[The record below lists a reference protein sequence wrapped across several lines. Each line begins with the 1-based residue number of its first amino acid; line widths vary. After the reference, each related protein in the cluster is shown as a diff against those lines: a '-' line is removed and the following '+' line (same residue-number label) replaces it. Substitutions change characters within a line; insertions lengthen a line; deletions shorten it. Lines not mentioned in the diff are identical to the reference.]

1 MGPVEGAAQQAEQ
14 AGQDVRRSD
23 GLDRVVRFGMVVY
36 GGVNLVIAWLALR
49 LAFGER
55 GTDAGATGALRAVAA
70 QPAGAVL
77 LWSIAVGMAALVLWR
92 LLEAVLGHRDEDRGE
107 RWKHCAADLLKA
119 ALYGAIAVSAVRVAL
134 DAQSSGGGGGN
145 SGGGGGGG
153 GGRNAQE
160 TLTAQLMQVPG
171 GQLLVGAVGVAVIGY
186 GLAQVRLGLSGDHA
200 EKLAGEGRSGQ
211 AGTAYLLLGKV
222 GYCAKGVAVGVVGSL
237 FVYAAITHSAERSG
251 GLDEA
256 LRQVLQQPFGPWL
269 LAAVALG
276 IGCYGLFCLA
286 RSRHLSR

>member
-14 AGQDVRRSD
+14 AGQEVRRSD
-23 GLDRVVRFGMVVY
+23 GLDRAVRFGMLVY
-36 GGVNLVIAWLALR
+36 GVVNLVIAWLALR
-49 LAFGER
+49 LAFGDRE
-55 GTDAGATGALRAVAA
+55 TDAGATGALRAVAA

-77 LWSIAVGMAALVLWR
+77 LWTIAAGMAALVLWR
-92 LLEAVLGHRDEDRGE
+92 LLEAVLGHRGEDGGE
-107 RWKHCAADLLKA
+107 LWRHRAADVLKA
-119 ALYGAIAVSAVRVAL
+119 ALYGAVALSAVRVAL
-134 DAQSSGGGGGN
+134 DAGSSSSGGSSDSGGGGGR
-145 SGGGGGGG
+145 S
-153 GGRNAQE
+153 ADE
-160 TLTAQLMQVPG
+160 TLTAQLMQLPG
-171 GQLLVGAVGVAVIGY
+171 GQLLVGAVGVAIIGY
-186 GLAQVRLGLSGDHA
+186 GLAQIRLGLSGDHA

-237 FVYAAITHSAERSG
+237 FVYAALTHSAERSG

-269 LAAVALG
+269 LTAVAVG

-286 RSRHLSR
+286 RARHLSR